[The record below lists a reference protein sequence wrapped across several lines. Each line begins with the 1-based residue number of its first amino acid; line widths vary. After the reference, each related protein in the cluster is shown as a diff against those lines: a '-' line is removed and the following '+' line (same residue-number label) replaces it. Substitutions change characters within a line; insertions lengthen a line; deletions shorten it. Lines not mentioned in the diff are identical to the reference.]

1 MSEFRIDELAREAGT
16 TVRNVRAYQER
27 GLLNPPRRAG
37 RAGLF
42 DDDHLDR
49 LRLVGRL
56 LDRGYT
62 LANIGELLSAWENGL
77 AFEDLLGL
85 ADGDPGDGTPTTI
98 PAFVSAEWLVEA
110 FVGSS
115 AGADEGAA
123 LQAALDLGVLEPEA
137 DGFRV
142 TNPRLLRA
150 AVELTAAGVPLEA
163 VVQHGQVLRRDVER
177 IARRFVDLVEVNVF
191 EPAAA
196 ELPTPEEAAR
206 LAAVARRL
214 RPLADTAVL
223 GELGQAIDHESRRRL
238 RAHLERLLHAD
249 G

>member
-1 MSEFRIDELAREAGT
+1 MPEFRIDELAREAGT

-27 GLLNPPRRAG
+27 GLLSPPRRAG

-42 DDDHLDR
+42 DDNHLDR

-77 AFEDLLGL
+77 AFEELLGL
-85 ADGDPGDGTPTTI
+85 ADGDAALGAPTTI
-98 PAFVSAEWLVEA
+98 PAFVSAEWLFEA
-110 FVGSS
+110 FVGAS

-123 LQAALDLGVLEPEA
+123 LKAALDLGVLEPEA

-163 VVQHGQVLRRDVER
+163 LANHARVLRRDVER

-191 EPAAA
+191 QPSAD

-206 LAAVARRL
+206 LAALARRL
-214 RPLADTAVL
+214 RPLADTTVL
-223 GELGQAIDHESRRRL
+223 GELGQAIDDESRRRL
-238 RAHLERLLHAD
+238 RAHLERLLRAD
-249 G
+249 D